1 MIYFDHNATTPLHPV
16 ARDAWLAATESYI
29 GNPSSPH
36 RIGGRADTALNDARR
51 RLAAILGCDPFDIV
65 WTSGATE
72 ANNMALHHFARWLP
86 RDAEVWVSAIEHPC
100 VLHATQH
107 HFAGRHRFIPVTPGG
122 AVDMDWLI
130 AELAD
135 RRPGLVA
142 VLAANNVTGVLQPWR
157 EILAICRS
165 YGVPFFCD
173 AVQWLGKL
181 PAQGLGDCDFL
192 SGCAHKCG
200 GPRGIGFL
208 KVPAKGRFHPLLL
221 GGNQEEGRRAGTEN
235 VAGALSLTAMLEQRE
250 KEIAT
255 GGHIEREAWRAEFER
270 EVRRRLPGSDIVAS
284 GQPRLWNTVSLLAPE
299 AACPQRWLVK
309 LDKFGFAV
317 SSGSA
322 CSSGKE
328 EPSHVLTAMGLAP
341 EDASR
346 ALRLSSGWETPREQW
361 HDLTDA
367 LDKANAEM
375 QQPAAPPQALA
386 GHSAS
391 LRL

>member
-16 ARDAWLAATESYI
+16 AREAWLAATEEFV

-36 RIGGRADTALNDARR
+36 RVGGRADAALNEARR
-51 RLAAILGCDPFDIV
+51 QVAGILGCDPFDLV

-72 ANNMALHHFARWLP
+72 ANNMVLHHFARLLP

-100 VLHATQH
+100 VLHATKH
-107 HFAGRHRFIPVTPGG
+107 YFAGRHRFLPVARSGV
-122 AVDMDWLI
+122 VDLDWLI
-130 AELAD
+130 SELAD

-157 EILAICRS
+157 ELLAICRS

-181 PAQGLGDCDFL
+181 PATGLGECDFL

-208 KVPAKGRFHPLLL
+208 KVPSKGRFHPLVL
-221 GGNQEEGRRAGTEN
+221 GGSQEEGRRAGTEN
-235 VAGALSLTAMLEQRE
+235 VAGALSLAAILGQRE
-250 KEIAT
+250 KQLAAR
-255 GGHIEREAWRAEFER
+255 GHEAREAWRADFER
-270 EVRRRLPGSDIVAS
+270 AVLSRLPGSDLVGG

-299 AACPQRWLVK
+299 AECPQRWLVK

-322 CSSGKE
+322 CASGKE
-328 EPSHVLTAMGLAP
+328 EPSHVLTAMGLKP
-341 EDASR
+341 EDAGR
-346 ALRLSSGWETPREQW
+346 ALRLSSGWETPREEW
-361 HDLTDA
+361 HRLADA
-367 LDKANAEM
+367 LEKANAEM
-375 QQPAAPPQALA
+375 QQPATAPKEWA
-386 GHSAS
+386 GQPNS
-391 LRL
+391 LRW